1 MSDLHSVKEPIQH
14 VVYQKR
20 NHKMRRSGAPSQVA
34 KRGRM
39 APARKKTPMY
49 KPVKGKFGAQA
60 FPKQLFNTMRYVDL
74 INIPQTTGA
83 GRWQFS
89 CNGLYDPNI
98 TGTGSQPMYFD
109 QLVAIYDHYT
119 VLKSRMKLTIFNNT
133 DTTTNYTLYI
143 DDDTTSNNTA
153 YVAAQYDTASTRFE
167 KTQVKGAI
175 TLYKTWDASK
185 MFGPNPQAQ
194 DSLQGTSSAN
204 PTEQSYF
211 TIIILDQGLTTGTT
225 CSALVEIDYS
235 CVWDEYVTTPA
246 S

>member
-1 MSDLHSVKEPIQH
+1 M
-14 VVYQKR
+14 
-20 NHKMRRSGAPSQVA
+20 A
-34 KRGRM
+34 KRGRIT
-39 APARKKTPMY
+39 PARKKTPLY

-74 INIPQTTGA
+74 INIPQVTGA

-98 TGTGSQPMYFD
+98 TGTGAQPMYFD

-119 VLKSRMKLTIFNNT
+119 VLKSKIKITIFNNT
-133 DTTTNYTLYI
+133 DTMTNYTLYI

-153 YVAAQYDTASTRFE
+153 YVAAQYDTAKTRYE
-167 KTQVKGAI
+167 KTQVAGAI
-175 TLYKTWDASK
+175 TMYATWDATK

-194 DSLQGTSSAN
+194 DSLQGTSAAN

-211 TIIILDQGLTTGTT
+211 TIITLDQGLTSGTT
-225 CSALVEIDYS
+225 IGALVEIDYY